1 MRSGL
6 TLTLHSM
13 HLTGEPSDEPLIPP
27 THRAVDLMEAKSSE
41 AERLSRARVRAPP
54 QAGFAP

>member
-1 MRSGL
+1 VV
-6 TLTLHSM
+6 TVTVTLHSI
-13 HLTGEPSDEPLIPP
+13 HSTGEPFDEPPVPP
-27 THRAVDLMEAKSSE
+27 TRRAVDLMEAKSSE